1 MPVTSVPVTLFL
13 AFHFLAPFLEPGS
26 SWGPHSLAYY
36 PPVFWWLTA
45 AATACLLIPVSNR
58 FLIAATSGILQRVP
72 VRARRFVA
80 TLGLLAIAISAGA
93 LSSAIHLLGDG
104 YLYISELP
112 GNRIRVDHSPLSFW
126 LVRLLF
132 EVGSPVLTAE
142 SAYQLYS
149 SAGGA
154 LYLAI
159 TLFVARAIASDRTG
173 RAVVIG
179 ILLTAGY
186 VQGFCAY
193 VETYSLVYAGL
204 LFYVWTGLKAVAG
217 RLPPI
222 TAGVALGIIIPLHF
236 LLVTL
241 APSLFLILFLRGR
254 EAKNLGVRTLPR
266 LSTATGTLAVVPAVT
281 VIILLALGI
290 NPLGYFEWL
299 DKSSSLPVLG
309 GPGFTV
315 IVVATFPPARVSQR
329 RSAGLVSP
337 DRRPAASGSHGRAQS
352 GDRSIPR
359 LGCPGH
365 SISPSH
371 GVGRRRPPSRDRRF
385 ATTHHRRRH
394 PVWSCRY
401 PFSAVDRSQ
410 REPRQGGAAVYGSDG
425 DGRAFGARQVV
436 RVGYA
441 GRYYGDRGEPL
452 LELEANEQA
461 LAASPENSM
470 HWFNTG
476 LVYLRLE
483 HCNSALYCFERAVTI
498 DTGFLDALDYMA
510 QIRFQLGD
518 VEEADD
524 SLRRILQLNPAP
536 EHEKRIRNWLQG
548 QKQ

>member
-26 SWGPHSLAYY
+26 SWGAHSLAYY

-254 EAKNLGVRTLPR
+254 EAKNLGVRTLSR

-309 GPGFTV
+309 GPGFTEAYRLFSLSHLSDLLNQQLLTASAVV
-315 IVVATFPPARVSQR
+315 IVVATFRQRVF
-329 RSAGLVSP
+329 RSADQRGLFLLTAGLLP
-337 DRRPAASGSHGRAQS
+337 LAATAVLNPEIGAFRDWDVLAIPSVPLTVWAAAVLLREI
-352 GDRSIPR
+352 GDSRQLITAAVT
-359 LGCPGH
+359 LCGAVAIH
-365 SISPSH
+365 SLLWI
-371 GVGRRRPPSRDRRF
+371 GLNASRDKAELRF
-385 ATTHHRRRH
+385 TDLMET
-394 PVWSCRY
+394 
-401 PFSAVDRSQ
+401 AVLSGHARS
-410 REPRQGGAAVYGSDG
+410 YGWDTL
-425 DGRAFGARQVV
+425 
-436 RVGYA
+436 

-452 LELEANEQA
+452 LELVPVGASPLPVERRSILARGVA
-461 LAASPENSM
+461 LA
-470 HWFNTG
+470 
-476 LVYLRLE
+476 
-483 HCNSALYCFERAVTI
+483 
-498 DTGFLDALDYMA
+498 
-510 QIRFQLGD
+510 
-518 VEEADD
+518 
-524 SLRRILQLNPAP
+524 RRI
-536 EHEKRIRNWLQG
+536 H
-548 QKQ
+548 